1 MVTSN
6 ILSRKLGR
14 HFVNLG
20 FSGSGRGEPE
30 VARVLAELDPAMF
43 LLDFEANAWND
54 YEKKLPEFIRILR
67 EAHPETPIFVLS
79 GYQYTKR
86 YTPEEGRRPGNVR
99 MQQKLIKS
107 LQQAGDKKIWSVDG
121 RKQLGKYG
129 AAATVDGV
137 HATDLGFQLQAEF
150 LLPRLRKILAGLE

>member
-1 MVTSN
+1 
-6 ILSRKLGR
+6 
-14 HFVNLG
+14 
-20 FSGSGRGEPE
+20 
-30 VARVLAELDPAMF
+30 
-43 LLDFEANAWND
+43 
-54 YEKKLPEFIRILR
+54 
-67 EAHPETPIFVLS
+67 
-79 GYQYTKR
+79 
-86 YTPEEGRRPGNVR
+86 VR

-121 RKQLGKYG
+121 RKQLGRYG